1 MIMLQLCF
9 WFGFISYALIIVSFL
24 CIIDIV
30 ACTGI
35 NFAIPGFLRAGN
47 SFVIFETVTLLC
59 KHDDMW
65 TRMSSCLGFLPW
77 RDSWHPRICCIM
89 LWLI

>member
-9 WFGFISYALIIVSFL
+9 WFGFNSFCLKIVSFL
-24 CIIDIV
+24 YIIDIV
-30 ACTGI
+30 AYTGI

-47 SFVIFETVTLLC
+47 SLVIFETVTLLC

>member
-9 WFGFISYALIIVSFL
+9 WFGFNSFCLKIVSFL
-24 CIIDIV
+24 YTLVLV
-30 ACTGI
+30 AYTGI
-35 NFAIPGFLRAGN
+35 NFATPGFLRAGN
-47 SFVIFETVTLLC
+47 SLVIFETVTLLC
-59 KHDDMW
+59 KYDDMW

-77 RDSWHPRICCIM
+77 RDSWHPRLCCIM